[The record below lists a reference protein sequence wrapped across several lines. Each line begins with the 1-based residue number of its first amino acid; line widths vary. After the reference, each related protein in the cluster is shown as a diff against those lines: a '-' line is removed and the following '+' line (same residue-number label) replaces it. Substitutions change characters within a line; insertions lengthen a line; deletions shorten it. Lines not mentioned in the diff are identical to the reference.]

1 MGFSMAQTA
10 PVAVND
16 IYTVNEDNTLSV
28 NSIQGVLTND
38 SDPDGTP
45 ITAIIVSGAS
55 FGILSLNSDGSFTY
69 TPFPNISGIDTFSY
83 VANDGLLN
91 SAQAT
96 VDITINPV
104 NDIPIAR
111 NDSYFV
117 NEDNTLTI
125 ANPGVLLNDTDSDGN
140 ALMTSLVTNVIHGT
154 LSLGSNGGFS
164 YTPTVNF
171 NGMDSFS
178 YNASD
183 GSAKSNTATVNI
195 KVNSIN
201 DIPVAL
207 ADSYSVNEN
216 QTLTIA
222 APGILS
228 NDTDSDANALTASI
242 VTDVS
247 HGTLT
252 LNPNGSFTYKP
263 VLNFDGI
270 DSFTYNTNDGSTGN
284 TAKVTIKINPVHL
297 PPTDDILL
305 KLLDQIQ
312 TLLHRITG
320 LETDVADLKEKNHT
334 LESRVLQLETLL
346 DEGGNN
352 DDSHHDK
359 VKVCHI
365 PPGNPENAHTI
376 KISKSAL
383 ADHLAHGDTQG
394 ACLNDDKGNDD
405 HEDENDNDEDDGEDH
420 GKHHGD
426 HNHDEED

>member
-1 MGFSMAQTA
+1 MAQTA

-16 IYTVNEDNTLSV
+16 TYTVNEDNALSV
-28 NSIQGVLTND
+28 NPTLGVLRND
-38 SDPDGTP
+38 SDPDGNT

-69 TPFPNISGIDTFSY
+69 TPLLNFNGMDTFSY
-83 VANDGLLN
+83 VANDGILN
-91 SAQAT
+91 STQANANIT
-96 VDITINPV
+96 VNPV
-104 NDIPIAR
+104 NDIPVAR
-111 NDSYFV
+111 NDSYSV

-140 ALMTSLVTNVIHGT
+140 ALTTSLVTNVIHGT
-154 LSLGSNGGFS
+154 LLLGSNGGFS
-164 YTPTVNF
+164 YTPTANF

-201 DIPVAL
+201 DIPVAS

-222 APGILS
+222 SPGILS
-228 NDTDSDANALTASI
+228 NDTDSDSNTLTTSI
-242 VTDVS
+242 VTNVS
-247 HGTLT
+247 HGTLA

-263 VLNFDGI
+263 TLNFDGI
-270 DSFTYNTNDGSTGN
+270 DSFTYNINDGSTNSN
-284 TAKVTIKINPVHL
+284 TATVTIKINPVN
-297 PPTDDILL
+297 PPTTDDILL

-312 TLLHRITG
+312 NLLHRITG

-334 LESRVLQLETLL
+334 LESRILQLETLL
-346 DEGGNN
+346 DEGVNN
-352 DDSHHDK
+352 HDSNDDK

-365 PPGNPENAHTI
+365 PPGNPGNAHTI

-383 ADHLAHGDTQG
+383 AAHLAHGDTQG
-394 ACLNDDKGNDD
+394 ACLNDDKDGDD
-405 HEDENDNDEDDGEDH
+405 HEDENDDDEDDGEDH